1 MEKNVKTIPEVL
13 ALINR
18 KIEENKKEVEGATVQ
33 LESLKPDSKNYGNV
47 LDITMKRMVLK
58 DKIVFHKAV
67 IAALV
72 DVSQDIQ
79 R

>member
-1 MEKNVKTIPEVL
+1 MGKNVKTTPEIL
-13 ALINR
+13 ALINK
-18 KIEENKKEVEGATVQ
+18 KIDENKKEVERATID
-33 LESLKPDSKNYGNV
+33 LEALKPDSKNYGNV

-58 DKIVFHKAV
+58 DKIIFHKAV
-67 IAALV
+67 IAALT